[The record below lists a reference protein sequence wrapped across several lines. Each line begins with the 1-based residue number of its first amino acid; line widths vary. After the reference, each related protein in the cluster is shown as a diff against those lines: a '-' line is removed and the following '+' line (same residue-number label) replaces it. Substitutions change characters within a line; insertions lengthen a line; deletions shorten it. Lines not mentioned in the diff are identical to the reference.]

1 MYFFIRLYLL
11 TDPESFLLTSFDMGS
26 FLFFTYAIALLGILI
41 GIGFY
46 SVGRAINQNID
57 IRNYMLVTAYGFVLF
72 FIAAS
77 ATVIQ
82 TGYPP
87 FGLPN
92 VSFVGL
98 SSFLIFMGL
107 YSSAIS
113 ISRDVQLRKFIK
125 ESVYDEAKFLAS
137 IGTAQMQQ
145 EMENKITTIAKN
157 KMVEAYENSQLTP
170 SLTDEEIRSYIN
182 EVIQEVKLTKPSSEP
197 LD

>member
-1 MYFFIRLYLL
+1 
-11 TDPESFLLTSFDMGS
+11 
-26 FLFFTYAIALLGILI
+26 
-41 GIGFY
+41 
-46 SVGRAINQNID
+46 
-57 IRNYMLVTAYGFVLF
+57 
-72 FIAAS
+72 
-77 ATVIQ
+77 
-82 TGYPP
+82 
-87 FGLPN
+87 
-92 VSFVGL
+92 
-98 SSFLIFMGL
+98 MGL

-157 KMVEAYENSQLTP
+157 KIVESYENSQLTP